1 MTSFVKSLYIR
12 DCKVIL
18 LLEGRVMN
26 PKALVVTGAGRGIGA
41 QIAKRAARGGTPVAL
56 LYHSRPEGAASVVR
70 EIEAAGGRAMAVRAD
85 VGSEADVAAAF
96 AAAESALGPL
106 GGLVNN
112 AVLAGP
118 PRMLAELSGDEL
130 EDVFRTNVFGAFF
143 CCREAA
149 RRLSTKNGG
158 AGGVIVTLSSAH
170 AVNTG
175 APGNWVHFAASK
187 ASLETMSRGLAREL
201 AGQGIRVNVVRPGVI
216 ATESR
221 LGQPREHLDR
231 TLGQVPL
238 ARMGT
243 TDEVAA
249 AVLWLLSEDASYVTG
264 AVLDVAG
271 GL

>member
-1 MTSFVKSLYIR
+1 VSTPAGPQMKPKS
-12 DCKVIL
+12 
-18 LLEGRVMN
+18 
-26 PKALVVTGAGRGIGA
+26 LVVTGGGRGIGA
-41 QIAKRAARGGTPVAL
+41 QIALRAARAGTPVAL
-56 LYHSRPEGAASVVR
+56 LYHSRPEDAASVVG
-70 EIEAAGGRAMAVRAD
+70 EIEAAGGRAVAIRAD
-85 VGSEADVAAAF
+85 VGNEADVAAAF
-96 AAAESALGPL
+96 SAADSAVGPL
-106 GGLVNN
+106 GALVNN

-118 PRMLAELSGDEL
+118 PRTIADLSGGEL

-149 RRLSTKNGG
+149 SRLSTDNGG
-158 AGGVIVTLSSAH
+158 SGGGIVTLSSAH

-216 ATESR
+216 ATKSR
-221 LGQPREHLDR
+221 LGQPKEHLDR